1 MTHTQT
7 TYTNRIALRAG
18 KKEARPAEVG
28 ALASVLEKSATELKQ
43 SKLLKCKQTLQIAT
57 FNVRTLNRIGQLP
70 ELIASAEENK
80 IDIIC
85 IQEHIYTHTEDIKY
99 HETSNGWSLVTV
111 SAWKNSVNAAVGGVG
126 LLIGPRALKTINS
139 VEKIQPRMM
148 AATFNGNPR
157 ATIVSC
163 YSPTNVSE
171 ETELVTF
178 YDELSSLVRSIPKHN
193 MLVIGGDMNAQI
205 GKDGNNKYS
214 LHNTSNRNGQ
224 HLTDFMIEN
233 RLTCLN
239 TNYQKREGKLWTYTY
254 ANNTKTQIDYVLI
267 NKKWKN
273 SAMNCEAYSSF
284 EGVSTDHR
292 IITAKIRLSLRKN
305 AKRTATTKHYDWA
318 LLNNRDIRDKYVLE
332 LRNRFETLQEKT
344 EKSTP
349 NDEYENFV
357 NAHLEAAAKYIP
369 TKLKTKYRVPWE
381 TLVVREKRALV
392 KTASK
397 NYRKNPTN
405 TNALKLKTAQYQLAG
420 VYIKEQTEYI
430 QNQIDK
436 IRDSVEDRQSRIA
449 WQTINEVSRRKN
461 TAKAKLKAANQ
472 QERIK
477 LWKQHFENLL
487 GNPPKITHEPIT
499 RIISKQLDIKLGPF
513 TQEEL
518 DSVLRKMKN
527 RKAAGLDVIPPEVWK
542 ARQFDDILLRHCN
555 AVYNQ
560 NPIDR
565 WMKGC
570 ILPFPKKGDLGLA
583 KNYRGITLTSIAAKI
598 YNALL
603 RNRIE
608 PEIDNILRKNQNGF
622 RRNRSTT
629 SQILTIRRILEG
641 VRAKNLQA
649 TLIFVDF
656 TKAFDSIHRGKM
668 EQILLAYGIPK
679 ETVEAIT
686 ILYRNTKVKV

>member
-1 MTHTQT
+1 M
-7 TYTNRIALRAG
+7 
-18 KKEARPAEVG
+18 
-28 ALASVLEKSATELKQ
+28 
-43 SKLLKCKQTLQIAT
+43 
-57 FNVRTLNRIGQLP
+57 
-70 ELIASAEENK
+70 
-80 IDIIC
+80 
-85 IQEHIYTHTEDIKY
+85 
-99 HETSNGWSLVTV
+99 
-111 SAWKNSVNAAVGGVG
+111 
-126 LLIGPRALKTINS
+126 
-139 VEKIQPRMM
+139 
-148 AATFNGNPR
+148 
-157 ATIVSC
+157 
-163 YSPTNVSE
+163 
-171 ETELVTF
+171 
-178 YDELSSLVRSIPKHN
+178 
-193 MLVIGGDMNAQI
+193 
-205 GKDGNNKYS
+205 
-214 LHNTSNRNGQ
+214 
-224 HLTDFMIEN
+224 
-233 RLTCLN
+233 
-239 TNYQKREGKLWTYTY
+239 
-254 ANNTKTQIDYVLI
+254 
-267 NKKWKN
+267 
-273 SAMNCEAYSSF
+273 
-284 EGVSTDHR
+284 STDHR
-292 IITAKIRLSLRKN
+292 IVTAKIRLSLRKN

-318 LLNNRDIRDKYVLE
+318 LLNNKDIRDKYVLE
-332 LRNRFETLQEKT
+332 LRNRFETLQERT

-369 TKLKTKYRVPWE
+369 TKLKTEYRVPWE
-381 TLVVREKRALV
+381 TLAVREKRALV

-420 VYIKEQTEYI
+420 IYIKEQTEYI
-430 QNQIDK
+430 KNQIDK

-477 LWKQHFENLL
+477 LWKQHFEKLL
-487 GNPPKITHEPIT
+487 GNPPKITQVPIT

-513 TQEEL
+513 TQDEL
-518 DSVLRKMKN
+518 DSVLRKIKN
-527 RKAAGLDVIPPEVWK
+527 RKAAGLHEIPPEVWK
-542 ARQFDDILLRHCN
+542 TRQFDDILLRHFN

-598 YNALL
+598 YNAVL

-608 PEIDNILRKNQNGF
+608 PKIDNILRKTPNGF

-629 SQILTIRRILEG
+629 SQILTISRILEG

-679 ETVEAIT
+679 ETVAAIT
-686 ILYRNTKVKV
+686 ILYRNTKVKVRSPDGDTEYFDIVAGVLQGDTLAPYLFIICLDYVRRTSIDKIKENGFELTKKRSKRYPATTITDADYADDIAILANTPDQAETLLHSLERAAASIGLYVNAHKTEYMCYNQTGDISTLEGTPLKLVDKFTYLGSSVESTEKDIETRLTKAWTAINRLSIILKSDLTDKMKRSGHIDTAIWLHYMDANKTAGEEARWQLHKNAACNPEQVLAATPHKTPTVRPPAPYHLNYSS